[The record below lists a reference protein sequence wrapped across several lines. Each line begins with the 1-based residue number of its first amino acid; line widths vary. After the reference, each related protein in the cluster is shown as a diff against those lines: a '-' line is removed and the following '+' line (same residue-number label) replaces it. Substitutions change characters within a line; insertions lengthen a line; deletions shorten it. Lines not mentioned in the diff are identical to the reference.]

1 MPNPNRAV
9 IDEFRANAGRV
20 GGPFTGADLLLLT
33 AGGVTSPLGYH
44 DEGDRLL
51 VYASNAG
58 RDRDPRWYRRL
69 LDDPVGTVEV
79 GTERYRAVGAALH
92 GAERDRCYREQGE
105 RVPAYAEY
113 QRGTGRPIPVVALY
127 RMDHSDRGLAVAVQL
142 VHAHTALRAQLAEVA
157 ASTAAAAG
165 ADTAASG
172 NSAAGD
178 DIAAS
183 TSTDTGTAG
192 SEHAAAGGAAST
204 VGASGGD
211 VFGHC
216 LAWCA
221 EVGEH
226 HRNED
231 ATFPRLLDALP
242 GLAGTVRRLRAEH
255 RTVAEGLRELDRLVA
270 AGDATAVTAA
280 RTALGARLDD
290 HFGAEERA
298 LLPALDT
305 LPDTW

>member
-33 AGGVTSPLGYH
+33 AGGITSPIGYH

-58 RDRDPRWYRRL
+58 RDHDPRWYRRL
-69 LDDPVGTVEV
+69 LADPVGHVEV
-79 GTERYRAVGAALH
+79 GTDRYRVVAAPLH

-105 RVPAYAEY
+105 RVPAYAAY
-113 QRGTGRPIPVVALY
+113 QRGTDRTIPVVALY

-142 VHAHTALRAQLAEVA
+142 VRAHTALRAQLAG
-157 ASTAAAAG
+157 AAAA
-165 ADTAASG
+165 
-172 NSAAGD
+172 
-178 DIAAS
+178 
-183 TSTDTGTAG
+183 
-192 SEHAAAGGAAST
+192 
-204 VGASGGD
+204 GD

-226 HRNED
+226 HHSED
-231 ATFPRLLDALP
+231 TTFPRLLAALP
-242 GLAGTVRRLRAEH
+242 DLAGTIDRLRAEH
-255 RTVAEGLRELDRLVA
+255 RLVAERLRALDALAA
-270 AGDATAVTAA
+270 AGDAAGLGAA
-280 RTALGARLDD
+280 RTELAGQLDE